1 MNKRLEELLE
11 RVATWPPGAQED
23 AVTTLE
29 VIEASV
35 NVDMR
40 LTPEEQE
47 AKLAALRELIRKS
60 IDEGGNLTDEE
71 VEAGISAALDA
82 RERDRKSA

>member
-23 AVTTLE
+23 AVATLE
-29 VIEASV
+29 GIELRV
-35 NVDMR
+35 NANMG
-40 LTPEEQE
+40 LTPEEQN
-47 AKLAALRELIRKS
+47 AKLESLREMLRQS
-60 IDEGGNLTDEE
+60 IARGGSYTDKE
-71 VEAGISAALDA
+71 VEASILSALDA

>member
-11 RVATWPPGAQED
+11 RVATWPPAAQED

-29 VIEASV
+29 SIEASV
-35 NVDMR
+35 NADKG

-47 AKLAALRELIRKS
+47 AKLESLREMLRHS
-60 IDEGGNLTDEE
+60 IARGGSYSPDD
-71 VEAGISAALDA
+71 IDA
-82 RERDRKSA
+82 MIEDRFGESRIQGR